1 MSTTPLSAELAA
13 ELRELAATLHEFEA
27 DPESRASALD
37 NLKQAQA
44 HLSTGRRRL
53 RWYEESGGF
62 DTAKTRSRDLSPFS
76 GELNAMAPPMR
87 FTSGENDR
95 GEPVLVGRVKLD
107 RLREGPP
114 HTVHGGVV
122 AGLFDE
128 ILGAGQ
134 RLSGRMG
141 GVTGRLVVRYRKPT
155 PLSEDLEFRAWIH
168 DDRTRRLVMKAD
180 CRVGSAITAE
190 AEAVFIRVDF
200 AGMERAMRE
209 RSAGEGSANAPRP
222 VIDGRS

>member
-1 MSTTPLSAELAA
+1 MDTTPSSAELAA
-13 ELRELAATLHEFEA
+13 EIRELAAILHEFEA
-27 DPESRASALD
+27 DPESRAMALD
-37 NLKQAQA
+37 NLKKAQMTLA
-44 HLSTGRRRL
+44 KGRRRL
-53 RWYEESGGF
+53 RWYEQSGGF
-62 DTAKTRSRDLSPFS
+62 DTAKTRNRDLSPFS
-76 GELNAMAPPMR
+76 GELNVMAPPMS

-95 GEPVLVGRVKLD
+95 GEPALVGRVNLD

-155 PLSEDLEFRAWIH
+155 PLSDDLEFRAWIH
-168 DDRTRRLVMKAD
+168 DDRSRRLVMRSD
-180 CRVGSAITAE
+180 CRVGGAVTAE

-200 AGMERAMRE
+200 AGMERAMSDRL
-209 RSAGEGSANAPRP
+209 AGQGSPTAPRP